1 MSDRSAR
8 RAHAEFRFA
17 PAPSAVRASVLVK
30 RAAPVYR
37 LTLEFDE
44 ECGDTSFS
52 STEMKKFPAF
62 RAAAC
67 HVAPI
72 YFDTDATVDKACA
85 LIAEAERNG
94 AELIA
99 FPEAFI
105 SSFPLWSGVY
115 APVDVHEFFC
125 KLVGSAVEV
134 PGPEVAR
141 IQAAARSHGVIVSI
155 GINEGTPISPGCV
168 WDTNLL
174 IGDDGSILNRHR
186 KLVPTYWEKLTWA
199 NGDGSGLRVVDTK
212 VGRIGALV
220 CGENTNSLAR
230 FALLAQG
237 ENVHISSFSPR
248 WPTHP
253 PGEASYDLEAAIRL
267 RAGAH
272 AFEGKIFN
280 IVASG
285 FLPPEAID
293 LIAKNDARA
302 RRLLEESP
310 KSVSMIF
317 GPSGAVISDTC
328 KDEEGIV
335 YADIDLQ
342 QCVVPKQFQDVV
354 GYYNRF
360 DIFELKVNRRPLS
373 PAQFV
378 DGASMSPH
386 DVADTSF
393 PASDASWPLDQSTP
407 NPSR

>member
-1 MSDRSAR
+1 MLYIDASWVF
-8 RAHAEFRFA
+8 AHNVTAFQLIPDA
-17 PAPSAVRASVLVK
+17 
-30 RAAPVYR
+30 
-37 LTLEFDE
+37 
-44 ECGDTSFS
+44 
-52 STEMKKFPAF
+52 MKTYPAF

-67 HVAPI
+67 HVAPY
-72 YFDTDATVDKACA
+72 YFDTPRTIDKACA
-85 LIAEAERNG
+85 LIAEAAGNG

-99 FPEAFI
+99 FPEAFV
-105 SSFPLWSGVY
+105 SSFPVWSGVY
-115 APVDVHEFFC
+115 APVDVHDFFF
-125 KLVGSAVEV
+125 KLASSSIEI

-141 IQAAARSHGVIVSI
+141 LQEAARRHGVIVSI
-155 GINEGTPISPGCV
+155 GINEGTRISPACV

-174 IGDDGSILNRHR
+174 IGDDGRILNRHR

-199 NGDGSGLRVVDTK
+199 NGDGSGLRVVETK
-212 VGRIGALV
+212 AGRIGALV

-272 AFEGKIFN
+272 AFEGKVFN

-293 LIAKNDARA
+293 LIARDNARA

-317 GPSGAVISDTC
+317 GPNGTVISDTLR
-328 KDEEGIV
+328 DDEGIV
-335 YADIDLQ
+335 YADIDLK

-360 DIFELKVNRRPLS
+360 DVFQLKVNRRALAPAEFSDSAAGFEYDDLS
-373 PAQFV
+373 GPGSTAPQAAWPVESV
-378 DGASMSPH
+378 DGANRP
-386 DVADTSF
+386 
-393 PASDASWPLDQSTP
+393 
-407 NPSR
+407 